1 MRKNEKQ
8 TLLPEI
14 LRGVGVLFL
23 QIVRKNFLRV
33 AKGCREIPLEEGE
46 AKR

>member
-1 MRKNEKQ
+1 MRKNKKQ

-14 LRGVGVLFL
+14 LRGRGILFL
-23 QIVRKNFLRV
+23 QIVMKNFLRI
-33 AKGCREIPLEEGE
+33 ARGCREIPLEEEE